1 MDKAKVFKTLLGVA
15 GTVLTLGATL
25 INNKVSD
32 DKMKDTVAAE
42 VKKALEN
49 QLFSIRSRY

>member
-32 DKMKDTVAAE
+32 DQMKDTVAAE

-49 QLFSIRSRY
+49 QAKES

>member
-15 GTVLTLGATL
+15 GTALTLGATL

-32 DKMKDTVAAE
+32 DKMKEAVAKE

-49 QLFSIRSRY
+49 QVKES